1 MASKTKNNQQSKQTA
16 TKPANTQPANTQPEA
31 QTEENILDIAAIV
44 NKSFEQSMSAT
55 QPTPQQP
62 DINHPVVSMPPI
74 NELVAPPQPETH
86 QQKKDIITS
95 CKIDQATVTHEGFVI
110 SVKGLEF
117 HGTQEVV
124 DLIKNL
130 FCENNAETEAE
141 EEEVEEEDENE

>member
-16 TKPANTQPANTQPEA
+16 TKPANTQSTNTQPEA

-44 NKSFEQSMSAT
+44 NKSFESMSPA

-62 DINHPVVSMPPI
+62 DMNHPVVSMPPI
-74 NELVAPPQPETH
+74 DELVAPPQPEAQ

-130 FCENNAETEAE
+130 FCENNVEAETEE
-141 EEEVEEEDENE
+141 EEIEEEDENE